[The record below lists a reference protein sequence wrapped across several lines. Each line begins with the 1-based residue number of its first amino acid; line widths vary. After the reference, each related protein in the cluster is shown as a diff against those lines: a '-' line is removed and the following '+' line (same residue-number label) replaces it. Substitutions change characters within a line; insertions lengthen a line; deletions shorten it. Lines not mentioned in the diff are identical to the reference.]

1 MEALPPIEPA
11 PAAPPPAG
19 AEATFPPVGTLTS
32 PPPLAEP
39 LEPPKEEKPALPEKL
54 GVNKLGGFFQPSAL
68 IQFWGQYSHLEGD
81 ASDTTFRLRRVE
93 LRAKGE
99 VVPKISYFIN
109 FDLTKVF
116 STSNTTTQVPVAGSG
131 ATPPGTVAVTQTT
144 VAADRSPLQDATITY
159 ITDFA
164 DVSVGQFK
172 IPVSLEANQSAS
184 KLLFPERSRV
194 VREFADR
201 RDIGVKLEKKIQDVF
216 FYHVGLYNGQG
227 QNVIDSDRS
236 KDAGLRLEVY
246 PIKGLLIG
254 GVAYGTIFDRE
265 SMVRDRLEADLRLE
279 LANLIVQGEF
289 IAATT
294 GPAARRQKGQGAYGA
309 IAYTFIERLQPVFR
323 AGILDINT
331 NDLPARTVQESGV
344 QRQFELGLNYFLR
357 GDSVK
362 FTLAGAL
369 YSQEHGLDTSEL
381 TFQSQVVF

>member
-1 MEALPPIEPA
+1 
-11 PAAPPPAG
+11 
-19 AEATFPPVGTLTS
+19 
-32 PPPLAEP
+32 LAEP
-39 LEPPKEEKPALPEKL
+39 LEPEKPKEEEKPALPEKL
-54 GVNKLGGFFQPSAL
+54 GVNKFGGFFQPSAL
-68 IQFWGQYSHLEGD
+68 IQFWGQYSHVEGE

-93 LRAKGE
+93 VRAKGE
-99 VVPKISYFIN
+99 IVPKMVSYFVN

-116 STSNTTTQVPVAGSG
+116 STSTTSAAVTGSG
-131 ATPPGTVAVTQTT
+131 AMPPGTVTVPT

-159 ITDFA
+159 ITDYA

-194 VREFADR
+194 VREFGDR
-201 RDIGVKLEKKIQDVF
+201 RDIGVKVEKKIQDVF

-279 LANLIVQGEF
+279 MANLIVQGEF

-294 GPAARRQKGQGAYGA
+294 GPKARRQKGQGAYGA

-357 GDSVK
+357 GDAVK
-362 FTLAGAL
+362 LTLAGAL
-369 YSQEHGLDTSEL
+369 YSQEHGVDTSEL